1 MADYEKEK
9 KKIKKKTKKL
19 DLLGAGP
26 SPMRITARALENRR
40 RKKQRQKELAALP
53 MKVDDFQ
60 FDHDLRDVKERVG
73 LEDPKVKSMKFDKVR
88 KMNMGG
94 VIPGRGG
101 SFKGGR

>member
-9 KKIKKKTKKL
+9 KKIKKKTKKIGIL
-19 DLLGAGP
+19 SSGP
-26 SPMRITARALENRR
+26 SPIRMGSIAMENIR

-60 FDHDLRDVKERVG
+60 FDHDLRDVKERIG

-94 VIPGRGG
+94 VMPGRGG
-101 SFKGGR
+101 SFKGIK

>member
-1 MADYEKEK
+1 
-9 KKIKKKTKKL
+9 
-19 DLLGAGP
+19 
-26 SPMRITARALENRR
+26 
-40 RKKQRQKELAALP
+40 

-94 VIPGRGG
+94 VIKGRGG
-101 SFKGGR
+101 SFKGTLCK

>member
-9 KKIKKKTKKL
+9 KKIKKKTERL

-26 SPMRITARALENRR
+26 SPLRMIGRAVENRR

-60 FDHDLRDVKERVG
+60 FDHELRKTKR
-73 LEDPKVKSMKFDKVR
+73 
-88 KMNMGG
+88 
-94 VIPGRGG
+94 I
-101 SFKGGR
+101 

>member
-9 KKIKKKTKKL
+9 KKIKKKTKKIGIL
-19 DLLGAGP
+19 SSGP
-26 SPMRITARALENRR
+26 SPIRMGSIALENRR
-40 RKKQRQKELAALP
+40 RKKQRQKELASLP

-101 SFKGGR
+101 SFKGVR